1 MREGERMRGVM
12 IPGLYGGG
20 GGGPN
25 IHTQG
30 NIKAHIRSIGLPG
43 GPKQQQHGNPPI
55 YACE

>member
-1 MREGERMRGVM
+1 MRGVM

-55 YACE
+55 YACEKKE